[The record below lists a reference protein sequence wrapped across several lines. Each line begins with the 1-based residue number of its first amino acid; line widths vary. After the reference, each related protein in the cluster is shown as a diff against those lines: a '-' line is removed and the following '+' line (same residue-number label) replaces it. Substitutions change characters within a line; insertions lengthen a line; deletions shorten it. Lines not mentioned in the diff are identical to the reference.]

1 MKAMT
6 TEQRQIIHELLEKV
20 ADRLS
25 RERLMHI
32 LNAINPAAT
41 SNYPHGEI
49 IIKDLKILVATNNL
63 NKENNMKAIQPKEE
77 VIVIIEDGFDTETN
91 NNNKKEATT
100 MATNSTTC
108 PKCSGTGIY
117 NVPLKDGSIGKC
129 FPCKGT
135 GINQSSTRPMSEAQ
149 IKLIRSLFAEAQ
161 GFMTKEQQNNLT
173 NKMVAHIN
181 GSQKQT
187 SKWASAAIDKL
198 FEIKRANAS

>member
-1 MKAMT
+1 
-6 TEQRQIIHELLEKV
+6 
-20 ADRLS
+20 
-25 RERLMHI
+25 
-32 LNAINPAAT
+32 
-41 SNYPHGEI
+41 
-49 IIKDLKILVATNNL
+49 
-63 NKENNMKAIQPKEE
+63 MKAIQPKEE
-77 VIVIIEDGFDTETN
+77 VIIIEDGFDTEN

-135 GINQSSTRPMSEAQ
+135 GINQSSTRPMTEAQ
-149 IKLIRSLFAEAQ
+149 VKLIRNLFAEAEQ
-161 GFMTKEQQNNLT
+161 FMTEDQKSNLIK
-173 NKMVAHIN
+173 KMTAHIN

>member
-6 TEQRQIIHELLEKV
+6 TEQRQIINELLEKV
-20 ADRLS
+20 GDLLS
-25 RERLMHI
+25 EERLTHI

-41 SNYPHGEI
+41 SNYPHGQI
-49 IIKDLKILVATNNL
+49 IIRDLSILLTNKNL

-77 VIVIIEDGFDTETN
+77 VIIIEDGFDTET

-135 GINQSSTRPMSEAQ
+135 GVKQSSTRPMTEAQ
-149 IKLIRSLFAEAQ
+149 IKLIRNLFAEVEQ
-161 GFMTKEQQNNLT
+161 FMTKDQKSNLIK
-173 NKMVAHIN
+173 KMTAHIN
-181 GSQKQT
+181 DSEKQT

>member
-6 TEQRQIIHELLEKV
+6 TEQRQIINELLEKV
-20 ADRLS
+20 GDLLS
-25 RERLMHI
+25 EERLTHI

-41 SNYPHGEI
+41 SNYPHGQI
-49 IIKDLKILVATNNL
+49 IIKDLSILLTNKNL

-135 GINQSSTRPMSEAQ
+135 GINQSSIRPMTEAQ
-149 IKLIRSLFAEAQ
+149 VKLIRSLFAETK
-161 GFMTKEQQNNLT
+161 GFMTEDQQNNLT